1 MKIIDF
7 ALHQLVA
14 LIFKLE
20 YQVPYKTADNE
31 EKIQNFVLGEC
42 LYIPQLTDNH
52 QNTVTAPIELD
63 FMMGPGVS
71 LTGEIMWD

>member
-20 YQVPYKTADNE
+20 YQVPYKTADGE

-52 QNTVTAPIELD
+52 
-63 FMMGPGVS
+63 
-71 LTGEIMWD
+71 